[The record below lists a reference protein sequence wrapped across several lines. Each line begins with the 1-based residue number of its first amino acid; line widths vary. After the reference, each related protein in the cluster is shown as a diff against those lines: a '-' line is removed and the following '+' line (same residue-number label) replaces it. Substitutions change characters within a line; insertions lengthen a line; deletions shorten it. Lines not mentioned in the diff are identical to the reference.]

1 MVTGKIQEWIT
12 FREARRQDFACG
24 QKEEKKKKRE
34 ISVASKLVCE
44 KSGVGKAAGGDLSQG
59 PAEAPTPRLF

>member
-12 FREARRQDFACG
+12 FREPRRLDFACG
-24 QKEEKKKKRE
+24 QKGKKKKRE

-44 KSGVGKAAGGDLSQG
+44 KSGKGKAAGGDLSQG
-59 PAEAPTPRLF
+59 PAEAPTPHLF